1 MATRKST
8 KSSAATRS
16 ARPRRHQGARPGAPR
31 GGVTRATATRKS
43 AARRSPVLL
52 SGGNPQIAKA
62 DGDAPVRAYLAA
74 LTGWKRDVARRL
86 DALVPR
92 AVPNVRRAVKW
103 NSPFY
108 GIEGRG
114 WFLSFH
120 VFTRAIK
127 VTFFRGTSLLPA
139 PPGGKSREARWIDVH
154 ENDLDEAQL
163 TRWMR
168 QAAALPGWDASS
180 RGSAEGTR

>member
-1 MATRKST
+1 M
-8 KSSAATRS
+8 
-16 ARPRRHQGARPGAPR
+16 
-31 GGVTRATATRKS
+31 
-43 AARRSPVLL
+43 
-52 SGGNPQIAKA
+52 
-62 DGDAPVRAYLAA
+62 RAYLAA

-163 TRWMR
+163 KRWMR

>member
-1 MATRKST
+1 MMATRKAT
-8 KSSAATRS
+8 KKSDAPRA
-16 ARPRRHQGARPGAPR
+16 ARPRRTRVARSGAS
-31 GGVTRATATRKS
+31 RKS
-43 AARRSPVLL
+43 ATGKSAVRRSGVLL

-92 AVPNVRRAVKW
+92 AVPSVRRAVKW

-127 VTFFRGTSLLPA
+127 VTFFRGTSLEPV

-154 ENDLDEAQL
+154 EDDLDEAQL
-163 TRWMR
+163 TKWMR

-180 RGSAEGTR
+180 RGSEDDSS